1 MTGVS
6 CRTTPIGE
14 GGETTLVY
22 QGQQDDH
29 KAPLVYQGQQEDHK
43 APLVYLRQEQLQLVL
58 LDTKSESI
66 KIVTATAAPT

>member
-6 CRTTPIGE
+6 CRTTPTGE
-14 GGETTLVY
+14 GGEGPLVY
-22 QGQQDDH
+22 QGQQD
-29 KAPLVYQGQQEDHK
+29 DHK

>member
-6 CRTTPIGE
+6 CRTTPTGE
-14 GGETTLVY
+14 AETSLVY

-29 KAPLVYQGQQEDHK
+29 KAPLVYQGQQEDDHK

>member
-6 CRTTPIGE
+6 CRSAPTGE
-14 GGETTLVY
+14 GGETPLVY
-22 QGQQDDH
+22 QGQ
-29 KAPLVYQGQQEDHK
+29 QQEDHK

-66 KIVTATAAPT
+66 KIVTATAGPT

>member
-6 CRTTPIGE
+6 CRTAPTGE
-14 GGETTLVY
+14 GGETPLVY
-22 QGQQDDH
+22 QGQQEDH

>member
-6 CRTTPIGE
+6 CRTTQSGE
-14 GGETTLVY
+14 RGETPLIY

-58 LDTKSESI
+58 LDTQSESI

>member
-6 CRTTPIGE
+6 CRTTPTGE
-14 GGETTLVY
+14 AET
-22 QGQQDDH
+22 
-29 KAPLVYQGQQEDHK
+29 PLVYQGQQEDHK